1 MQQAFFEKGGHALS
15 QPQPKPESSN
25 KQVYIFMITLS
36 VTCAIILSLLASALS
51 EPQEVAKELDRS
63 QQMLI
68 AARIYTHD
76 GYFQIRDDKGEY
88 IPAKYVGEGRLEPSK
103 EIVYATNH
111 EILEIYKSRL
121 SPFLVDNEGK
131 TVQIDKS
138 GIDLP
143 DYIAK
148 YKKEG
153 YYKQS
158 EKLIYAILPNPKPNA
173 KEKPK
178 PIGYVIPV
186 NGYGLW
192 DAIYGYIAI
201 EPDGDTVIGISWYDQ
216 KETPGLGAVIVEKSW
231 QSLFF
236 GKKIFQQ
243 GPSGDTDFK
252 TSPIGINVIKGK
264 VNEVLGDAPKA
275 KSAVDGMA
283 GATLT
288 GNGVTSAYKDVLSA
302 YRPFFIELH
311 EEYKKG

>member
-1 MQQAFFEKGGHALS
+1 MSE
-15 QPQPKPESSN
+15 PQPKKEQSN
-25 KQVYIFMITLS
+25 SQVYMFMIILS
-36 VTCAIILSLLASALS
+36 VTCAVILSLMASVLE

-68 AARIYTHD
+68 ATRIYTHD

-88 IPAKYVGEGRLEPSK
+88 IPAKYAGKGQLVPGTVK
-103 EIVYATNH
+103 DYATNA
-111 EILEIYKSRL
+111 EILDIYKSRL
-121 SPFLVDNEGK
+121 VPFLVDKDGNK
-131 TVQIDKS
+131 ISIDQK
-138 GIDLP
+138 GFNLQT
-143 DYIAK
+143 YIAE

-153 YYKQS
+153 YYKQQ
-158 EKLIYAILPNPKPNA
+158 EKLIYDILPNPKSTEQ
-173 KEKPK
+173 EKSD
-178 PIGYVIPV
+178 PIGYLIPV

-201 EPDGDTVIGISWYDQ
+201 ETDGDTVIGISWYDQ

-243 GPSGDTDFK
+243 GPSGQSDFK
-252 TSPIGINVIKGK
+252 ASPIGINVLKGK
-264 VNEVLGDAPKA
+264 VNEVLGEVPKA
-275 KSAVDGMA
+275 RSAVDGMA

-302 YRPFFIELH
+302 YRPFFIKLNEAN
-311 EEYKKG
+311 KKETQ